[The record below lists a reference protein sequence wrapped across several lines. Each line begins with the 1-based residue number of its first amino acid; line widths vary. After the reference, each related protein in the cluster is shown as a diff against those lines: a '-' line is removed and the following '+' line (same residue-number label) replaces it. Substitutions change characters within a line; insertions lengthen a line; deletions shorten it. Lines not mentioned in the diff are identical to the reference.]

1 MESVSVRDKFVRQI
15 NSEVEAED
23 EYILTGA
30 YVTLEQYKAAVARRT
45 ALVEAREM
53 YLKILRRAESED
65 EHDV

>member
-1 MESVSVRDKFVRQI
+1 MDTGSVRDKFVRQI

-23 EYILTGA
+23 EHILTGA
-30 YVTLEQYKAAVARRT
+30 YATLEQYKSAVARRT
-45 ALVEAREM
+45 ALVEAREV